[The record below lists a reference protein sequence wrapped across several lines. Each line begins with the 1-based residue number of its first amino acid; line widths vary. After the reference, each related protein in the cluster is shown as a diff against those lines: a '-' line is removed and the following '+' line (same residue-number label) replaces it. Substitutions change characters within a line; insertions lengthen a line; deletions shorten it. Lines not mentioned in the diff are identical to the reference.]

1 MITQQSSNTVL
12 VAVPYYGS
20 LTLPP
25 LGLSRLFFVAAV
37 DTASGKVARI
47 EIQVWDPKK
56 EPNLSVWM
64 RKLGFSGVI
73 CSDSGSHYQ
82 IALNAENIWV
92 LGRQEG
98 EVAELVERWATGEL
112 DEPDAYRCGE
122 TSDFW
127 GGAQTGNAIGAEFYR
142 RRANERRF

>member
-1 MITQQSSNTVL
+1 MITQHSSNTVF

-25 LGLSRLFFVAAV
+25 LGLSRLFFAAAV
-37 DTASGKVARI
+37 DTATRKVARI

-73 CSDSGSHYQ
+73 CSDSGSHYK

-92 LGRQEG
+92 LGKQEG

-112 DEPDAYRCGE
+112 DEPNAYRCGE
-122 TSDFW
+122 PSNSWCGTQSES
-127 GGAQTGNAIGAEFYR
+127 GIGAEFYR
-142 RRANERRF
+142 HRANARRY

>member
-1 MITQQSSNTVL
+1 MIAQQSSHTVF

-37 DTASGKVARI
+37 DTASRKVARI

-64 RKLGFSGVI
+64 RELGFSGVI

-92 LGRQEG
+92 LGKQEG

-112 DEPDAYRCGE
+112 DEANACRCGE
-122 TSDFW
+122 PSNSWCGTQPES
-127 GGAQTGNAIGAEFYR
+127 GIGAEFYR
-142 RRANERRF
+142 RRVYGKRF